1 MPDGVVST
9 RDFVQTVDL
18 SSNDMNISVT
28 SGNTIV
34 FDSFSPEAD
43 VRKRNVR
50 NNNVSKLNNIPLRFS
65 TEFYVGVK
73 AASVTAILCSSTVQ
87 DYKVVDKKTSA
98 EITPTDK
105 RPEHVKE
112 KQQGGKRPGPV
123 ESPPS
128 PLAMNPSS
136 SGGGSAFFRVTP
148 TDKLPEHVKEKQQW
162 GKRPRPVESPP
173 SQLAMVVHPG
183 VFGHPGLPRCD
194 MFTEAPAKRL
204 FSTAKEGL
212 NALRL
217 ALAAEPRS
225 TMNLAPA
232 PITSPRDLSDSEE
245 ESRAPEHF
253 PFQSKNPVSEQQ
265 PIFGECDF
273 FPPQQ
278 TSDSMRTVMTI
289 ADVLDTPIIAEE
301 IQKDV
306 AKTLLDLPNSIDT
319 SNGATLLHGMGSKS
333 KSPPGKG

>member
-34 FDSFSPEAD
+34 FDSFSPEAE

-105 RPEHVKE
+105 RPDHVKE
-112 KQQGGKRPGPV
+112 KQQGV
-123 ESPPS
+123 
-128 PLAMNPSS
+128 
-136 SGGGSAFFRVTP
+136 
-148 TDKLPEHVKEKQQW
+148 
-162 GKRPRPVESPP
+162 KRPRPVESPP
-173 SQLAMVVHPG
+173 SPLAMVVHPG

-225 TMNLAPA
+225 TMNLSPA

-245 ESRAPEHF
+245 GSSAPEPF
-253 PFQSKNPVSEQQ
+253 PFRSKDLVSEQQ
-265 PIFGECDF
+265 PIYRECEF
-273 FPPQQ
+273 FSPQH
-278 TSDSMRTVMTI
+278 TSDSTRTVMTI
-289 ADVLDTPIIAEE
+289 ADVLGTSIVSPQQTSDSMRIVMKIADVLGTPIEE